1 MQYSKFMFWSKW
13 KEKGKGLP
21 FKNRDEKN
29 PALIVIM
36 MHVFIEHYISDTG
49 GGNCINLSSI
59 KREATE

>member
-1 MQYSKFMFWSKW
+1 MQYSKFMFWSKQ
-13 KEKGKGLP
+13 KEKGLP

-36 MHVFIEHYISDTG
+36 IHMFIEHYISDTG

-59 KREATE
+59 QREAIQ